1 MDRRLRAL
9 RAEITSRAISVINR
23 RLGREGSL
31 SQEMMVGRDDFKGE
45 KILGVSC

>member
-23 RLGREGSL
+23 RLGERGAS
-31 SQEMMVGRDDFKGE
+31 VK
-45 KILGVSC
+45 K